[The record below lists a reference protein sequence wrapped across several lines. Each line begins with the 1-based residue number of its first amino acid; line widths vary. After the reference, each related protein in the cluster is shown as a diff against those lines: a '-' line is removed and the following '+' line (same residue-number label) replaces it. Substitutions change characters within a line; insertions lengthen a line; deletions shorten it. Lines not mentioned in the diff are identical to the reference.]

1 MHLMSTRLWIGLA
14 VGLGIALVDNFA
26 FSGEVSPIIIVT
38 SLLAVT
44 LAAGAKWGWQGWLA
58 TAGMWIGLPS
68 AHMIKRIFDLPDTLH
83 PNTYASILKLAIF
96 SFVVATIGLICGAL
110 SRKLLQSSKSG
121 TDLEMRA
128 TFDREDG
135 ATRGARVR
143 SKTIGACGHAA
154 RHAVKCAE

>member
-1 MHLMSTRLWIGLA
+1 MHLMSTRLSIGLA

-26 FSGEVSPIIIVT
+26 FSGEVSPIIIVN

-44 LAAGAKWGWQGWLA
+44 LAAGANRGWQGGIP

-96 SFVVATIGLICGAL
+96 SFVVATIGLICG
-110 SRKLLQSSKSG
+110 
-121 TDLEMRA
+121 T
-128 TFDREDG
+128 
-135 ATRGARVR
+135 
-143 SKTIGACGHAA
+143 
-154 RHAVKCAE
+154 